1 MIHEEQSDLWL
12 VHCAGRPTQTS
23 THGSPAAAHA
33 SAQRL
38 ARQWPGHTFTV
49 FEGTAAYTA
58 DRGPRPEAIGHPEA
72 PPGTLHY

>member
-1 MIHEEQSDLWL
+1 MIHEERSDLWL

-23 THGSPAAAHA
+23 THA

-49 FEGTAAYTA
+49 FQGGSAYTA
-58 DRGPRPEAIGHPEA
+58 DRGPRPEAPSA
-72 PPGTLHY
+72 PPGTQHF